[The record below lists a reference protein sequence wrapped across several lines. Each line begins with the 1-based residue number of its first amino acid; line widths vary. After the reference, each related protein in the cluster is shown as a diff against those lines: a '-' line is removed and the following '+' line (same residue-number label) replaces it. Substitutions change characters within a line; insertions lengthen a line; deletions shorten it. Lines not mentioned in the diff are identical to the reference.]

1 MLKTHLTRQYP
12 SQDLRIRNTT
22 DNSDLMFSK
31 NLTHTFIPFKMGI
44 TLIYQ
49 NLKRQ
54 DFKTKYFQY
63 QFNLWISTGI
73 RKQSVL
79 GV

>member
-1 MLKTHLTRQYP
+1 MSFPLKMCTYFQNVTWYISNAENASNKTYP
-12 SQDLRIRNTT
+12 SQDLRIRNTI

-31 NLTHTFIPFKMGI
+31 NLTHTFILFKMEI

-54 DFKTKYFQY
+54 IFF
-63 QFNLWISTGI
+63 
-73 RKQSVL
+73 
-79 GV
+79 